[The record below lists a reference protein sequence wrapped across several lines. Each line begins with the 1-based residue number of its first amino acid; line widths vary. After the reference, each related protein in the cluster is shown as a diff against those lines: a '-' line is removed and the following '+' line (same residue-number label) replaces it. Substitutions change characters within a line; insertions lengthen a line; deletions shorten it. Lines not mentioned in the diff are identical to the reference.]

1 MNGFNGKAQRL
12 SGDDFL
18 IEAQAPIEGS
28 GFRPVIFRA
37 SRIDYV
43 FGFNDE
49 ISGLRLDDGVTI
61 PVAMP
66 LPDLKKKI
74 YIPDFREMPMLD
86 LTTVTGEVVGEVE
99 RIRLSK
105 NFNPV
110 AQKQEAG
117 AEKPLEIIAHVH
129 ERREDRH
136 FKRVR
141 FADTAIQ
148 YYEPHAERPE
158 NEIFVSLKE
167 GHSAGGFENFYVPM
181 SLSNFLWYLDNAK
194 KEGRQTLDLSEN
206 TRPKSSNNF
215 KLG

>member
-1 MNGFNGKAQRL
+1 MKGFNGKAQRL
-12 SGDDFL
+12 SEDDFL

-37 SRIDYV
+37 SRIDYL

-74 YIPDFREMPMLD
+74 YSPDFREMPFLD
-86 LTTVTGEVVGEVE
+86 LTAVTGEVVGEVE

-110 AQKQEAG
+110 APKQEAG
-117 AEKPLEIIAHVH
+117 EEAVLEIVAHVH
-129 ERREDRH
+129 AKREDRQ

-141 FADTAIQ
+141 FSDAAIAH
-148 YYEPHAERPE
+148 YEPHVDRPDK
-158 NEIFVSLKE
+158 EIWVSLKD
-167 GHSAGGFENFYVPM
+167 GHSAGGFDGFYVPIPLA
-181 SLSNFLWYLDNAK
+181 SFLWYLDNAK
-194 KEGRQTLDLSEN
+194 KEGWQVLDLSEN
-206 TRPKSSNNF
+206 TRPKNSNNF